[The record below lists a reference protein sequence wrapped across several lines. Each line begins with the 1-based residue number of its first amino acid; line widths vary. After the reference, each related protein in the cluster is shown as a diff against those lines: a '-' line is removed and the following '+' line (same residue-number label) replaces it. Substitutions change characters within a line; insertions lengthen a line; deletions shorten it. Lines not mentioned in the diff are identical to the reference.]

1 MKLFLL
7 CLIAGCAMAIPAG
20 RESDG
25 DVYNKFIP
33 TPDYMEEGAPS
44 EFFMKEMRDVLA
56 NKSAAEIQTT
66 GKGY

>member
-7 CLIAGCAMAIPAG
+7 FLIAGCAMAIPAG

-33 TPDYMEEGAPS
+33 TPAYMEEGEFPS
-44 EFFMKEMRDVLA
+44 EFFMKEMQDEKKGGR
-56 NKSAAEIQTT
+56 SEIQTS
-66 GKGY
+66 KD

>member
-33 TPDYMEEGAPS
+33 TPDYMEEEEFPS
-44 EFFMKEMRDVLA
+44 EFFMKEMQDEKNGGR
-56 NKSAAEIQTT
+56 SEIQTS
-66 GKGY
+66 KD